1 MIRIFMLVISLVF
14 VPVAHLFSQN
24 MVPDSSFEDYRRLP
38 VKKNNSISCT
48 KNWVSPS
55 EGGAGDY
62 YHELSPWWTG
72 VPGNIFGR
80 QKPSTGKAYGGLCLR
95 RKFCEYMS
103 TKLIDTLKAGQE
115 YRVEFYVC
123 RAERSIGK
131 VKELGIHFSKGILLG
146 LPGSGVDF
154 VPSIEFIEKKGFKNK
169 RKWVKYS
176 AVYTA
181 EGFETSLM
189 IGHFRNKN
197 TKRFKGWSHYYF
209 DDISVTPIA
218 HEPSIDRALNSNL
231 EVILEKET
239 HDKPTLIKAF
249 TSNQINFEV
258 NKSELL
264 PSSFP
269 EIEKIVALLKNDSS
283 LQIQINGHTDG
294 SGEEEF
300 NVELSE
306 ARALAVARFI
316 VDKGIDSS
324 RLQTNGFGSAQPIES
339 NSSQEGRIK
348 NRRVEFIISRTN

>member
-14 VPVAHLFSQN
+14 APVASLFSQN
-24 MVPDSSFEDYRRLP
+24 MIPDSSFEEYRRLP

-62 YHELSPWWTG
+62 YHDLSPWWTG
-72 VPGNIFGR
+72 APGNIFGR
-80 QKPSTGKAYGGLCLR
+80 QKPLTGDAYGGLCLR

-103 TKLIDTLKAGQE
+103 TKFSDTLKAGQE

-123 RAERSIGK
+123 RAERSIGT
-131 VKELGIHFSKGILLG
+131 VKELGMHFSRGILLG
-146 LPGSGVDF
+146 LPVSGVDF
-154 VPSIEFIEKKGFKNK
+154 VPSIEFIENKGFRNK

-176 AVYTA
+176 AIYKA
-181 EGFETSLM
+181 NGFETSVM

-209 DDISVTPIA
+209 DDISVTPIYQDTL
-218 HEPSIDRALNSNL
+218 IDKVLNSNSEVTL
-231 EVILEKET
+231 ENKINI
-239 HDKPTLIKAF
+239 KPTLNKAF
-249 TSNQINFEV
+249 SLNQINFEV

-269 EIEKIVALLKNDSS
+269 EIEELVDLLRSDPS

-306 ARALAVARFI
+306 ARALSVASFLI
-316 VDKGIDSS
+316 DKGIDAS
-324 RLQTNGFGSAQPIES
+324 RLQTKGYGSAHPLES

-348 NRRVEFIISRTN
+348 NRRVEFILSHAN